1 MTEPENNNP
10 YQPSEY
16 LQSVE
21 LNDGGASQ
29 NGQNTSSQEGSPNDG
44 DCWTLVLPDDGRC
57 FRLRHLHGTTTE
69 RKRNE
74 WTPTNL
80 PHELEQFRVAHDD
93 GSYPCGAF
101 LGFFLF
107 VLW

>member
-1 MTEPENNNP
+1 MV
-10 YQPSEY
+10 
-16 LQSVE
+16 L
-21 LNDGGASQ
+21 GA
-29 NGQNTSSQEGSPNDG
+29 P
-44 DCWTLVLPDDGRC
+44 VY
-57 FRLRHLHGTTTE
+57 RLDLGTTAE

-101 LGFFLF
+101 LGFFTVCF
-107 VLW
+107 VVNTR

>member
-1 MTEPENNNP
+1 MV
-10 YQPSEY
+10 
-16 LQSVE
+16 L
-21 LNDGGASQ
+21 GA
-29 NGQNTSSQEGSPNDG
+29 P
-44 DCWTLVLPDDGRC
+44 VY
-57 FRLRHLHGTTTE
+57 RLDLGTTTE

-101 LGFFLF
+101 LGFLRF